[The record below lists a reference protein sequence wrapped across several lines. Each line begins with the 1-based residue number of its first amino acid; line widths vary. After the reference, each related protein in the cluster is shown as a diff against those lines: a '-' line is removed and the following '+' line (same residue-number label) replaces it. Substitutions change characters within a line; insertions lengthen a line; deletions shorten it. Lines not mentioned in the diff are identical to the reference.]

1 MAFLR
6 FKKLYLA
13 FFLYVLLTID
23 IKNVNATTGYA
34 SFPVSIKIASS
45 CAVNI
50 DKPNSISFGSNNI
63 KITSNI
69 ILICNNET
77 EASIKIIKNNLKE
90 PQNQILVL
98 DFKKNN
104 KITTGF
110 IYDSFVQVTANT
122 NIQTD
127 AVDENLFYQ
136 KINLEN
142 ENKLTTTYVQNI
154 NNKPTVPSNI
164 EDVTV
169 TIEIRY

>member
-1 MAFLR
+1 MGFLR
-6 FKKLYLA
+6 FKKLHIAILFYA
-13 FFLYVLLTID
+13 LLTVD
-23 IKNVNATTGYA
+23 IKNVNAITGYA
-34 SFPVSIKIASS
+34 SFPVSIKIGCS

-50 DKPNSISFGSNNI
+50 SKPNSFYFESNNI
-63 KITSNI
+63 KIASNI
-69 ILICNNET
+69 ILSCNNET

-110 IYDSFVQVTANT
+110 IYDSFVQVIANS

-136 KINLEN
+136 KVNLEN
-142 ENKLTTTYVQNI
+142 ENKLITTYVQNI
-154 NNKPTVPSNI
+154 NNMPTIPSNI

>member
-6 FKKLYLA
+6 FKKLYIA
-13 FFLYVLLTID
+13 FFLYALLTVD

-50 DKPNSISFGSNNI
+50 SKPNSIYFESNNI
-63 KITSNI
+63 KVTSNI
-69 ILICNNET
+69 ILSCNNET

-98 DFKKNN
+98 NFKKNN

-110 IYDSFVQVTANT
+110 IYDSFVQVTTNA

-127 AVDENLFYQ
+127 AVDENLFYR
-136 KINLEN
+136 KISLEN
-142 ENKLTTTYVQNI
+142 ENEFTTSYVQNI
-154 NNKPTVPSNI
+154 NNKPTIPSNI

>member
-1 MAFLR
+1 MCFLR
-6 FKKLYLA
+6 FKKLHIA
-13 FFLYVLLTID
+13 IFFYTLLTVD

-50 DKPNSISFGSNNI
+50 SKPNSFYFESNNI
-63 KITSNI
+63 KIASNI
-69 ILICNNET
+69 ILSCNNET

-110 IYDSFVQVTANT
+110 IYDSFVQVIANS

-136 KINLEN
+136 KVNLEN
-142 ENKLTTTYVQNI
+142 ENKLITTYVQNI
-154 NNKPTVPSNI
+154 NNMPTIPSNI

>member
-90 PQNQILVL
+90 PQNQIFVL

-110 IYDSFVQVTANT
+110 IYDSVVQVIANS